1 MHPGG
6 MIVSRGGICGRRG
19 FGVLLSLA
27 GVMII
32 FLCLPMEFFLLTLG
46 VILTAVGLW
55 LLND

>member
-1 MHPGG
+1 M
-6 MIVSRGGICGRRG
+6 SRGGICGRRG